1 MLTVLPRTLRGH
13 SLTGR
18 ITLETLHNA
27 FKAVKRHRGAAGL
40 DQQSITMFQANL
52 DENLVALMR
61 DMKSGTSQPIPL
73 RRVYIPKGPGKFRPL
88 GIPSVRC
95 RVAQEVIRA
104 LSEPLFAPT
113 FHDRSHGFRRG
124 RSGHTAMAQLVEW
137 HQQGYRGGVDADLQG
152 FFDSIPHQLIL
163 DLVARE
169 IADGNIWNLLTK
181 FLQAGVMEEGE
192 VRPTPQG
199 TPQGGV
205 VSPLL
210 ANIVLHYLDGRLE
223 ARGYKFVRYAD
234 DFVVLCTTT
243 RQAEKAL
250 AVVTACVEDD
260 LGLQLN
266 PAKTHLTTCGQGC
279 DFLGSHVTARPIRM
293 GGKAEERFKMKIKEC
308 TRRSHHLDAE
318 VVTKVN
324 RVIRGTVRYF
334 ATAFSTCLGQ
344 FNEVDRWIR
353 RRIRCMKYKRIWK
366 TDHRRLKSRHIR
378 RMGFVLCRE
387 VYVGTREGEETT
399 TPRKGQYRWGRPV

>member
-1 MLTVLPRTLRGH
+1 MLTVLPRTLRAH

-18 ITLETLHNA
+18 ITLDTLHKA

-40 DQQSITMFQANL
+40 DKQSIKMFEANL
-52 DENLVALMR
+52 DENLLALMR
-61 DMKSGTSQPIPL
+61 DMKSGTYQPIPL

-104 LSEPLFAPT
+104 LIEPLFEPT
-113 FHDRSHGFRRG
+113 FHDNSHGFRRR
-124 RSGHTAMAQLVEW
+124 RSCHTAMAQLVEL
-137 HQQGYRGGVDADLQG
+137 HRQGYRVVVDADLIG
-152 FFDSIPHQLIL
+152 FFDSIPHHLIL
-163 DLVARE
+163 DLVAGE
-169 IADGNIWNLLTK
+169 IADGNILRLITK

-192 VRPTPQG
+192 VRPTWQG

-205 VSPLL
+205 ISPLL
-210 ANIVLHYLDGRLE
+210 ANIVLNHLDWRLE
-223 ARGYKFVRYAD
+223 ALGYKFIRYAD
-234 DFVVLCTTT
+234 DFVVLCKTK

-250 AVVTACVEDD
+250 AAVTACVEDD

-266 PAKTHLTTCGQGC
+266 PDKTHLTTFGQGFT
-279 DFLGSHVTARPIRM
+279 FLGYHVTARTIRM
-293 GGKAEERFKMKIKEC
+293 GGKAEERFKMKIKAC
-308 TRRSHHLDAE
+308 TRRSHNLDAE

-324 RVIRGTVRYF
+324 RIIRGTVRYF

-344 FNEVDRWIR
+344 FNELDRWIR
-353 RRIRCMKYKRIWK
+353 MRIRCMKYKRIWK
-366 TDHRRLKSRHIR
+366 TDNRRLKSRHIS

-387 VYVGTREGEETT
+387 VYVGAR
-399 TPRKGQYRWGRPV
+399 